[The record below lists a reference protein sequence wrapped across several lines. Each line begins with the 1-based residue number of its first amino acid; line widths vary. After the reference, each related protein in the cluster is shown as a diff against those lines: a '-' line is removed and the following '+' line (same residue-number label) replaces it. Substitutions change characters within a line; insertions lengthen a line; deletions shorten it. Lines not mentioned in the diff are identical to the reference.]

1 MTHLISPILA
11 LIFYLGIDFIHTSNI
26 DHVSTKELFSGA
38 QKSENY
44 LGNKAR
50 SLFDWKGTEPLITK
64 IKNIQRQENQRMV
77 FLLENRQIWIQLEPR
92 QQPFKEGELVSITAS
107 LLGGFNMESR
117 SGINT
122 LVRRIQ

>member
-1 MTHLISPILA
+1 MTHLISLILA
-11 LIFYLGIDFIHTSNI
+11 LTFYLGIDFIHTSNI
-26 DHVSTKELFSGA
+26 DPVSTKGLSSGA

-50 SLFDWKGTEPLITK
+50 SLFDWKGTGPLITK

-92 QQPFKEGELVSITAS
+92 QQPFKEGELVSIKAS

>member
-1 MTHLISPILA
+1 MAHLISLILA
-11 LIFYLGIDFIHTSNI
+11 LTLYLGIDFVHTSNI
-26 DHVSTKELFSGA
+26 DPVSTKELSSGA

-50 SLFDWKGTEPLITK
+50 SLFDWMGSEPLITK

-92 QQPFKEGELVSITAS
+92 QQPFKEGELVSIKAS
-107 LLGGFNMESR
+107 LLGGCNMESR

>member
-1 MTHLISPILA
+1 MTHLISLILA
-11 LIFYLGIDFIHTSNI
+11 LTFNLGIDFIHTSNI
-26 DHVSTKELFSGA
+26 DPVSTKELSSGA

-50 SLFDWKGTEPLITK
+50 SLFDWKGTGPLITK